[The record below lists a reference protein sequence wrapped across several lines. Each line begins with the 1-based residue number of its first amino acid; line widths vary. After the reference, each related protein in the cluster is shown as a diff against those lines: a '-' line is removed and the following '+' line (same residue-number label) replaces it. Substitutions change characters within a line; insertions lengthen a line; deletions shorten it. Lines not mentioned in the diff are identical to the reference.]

1 MMVNAIV
8 VYSSK
13 DHLMSIKDTN
23 MLFSVIGYANRTCLK
38 NNTWGPPDV
47 LDCQRVAQMRL
58 EIKAR
63 ELELFDQSVDSRF
76 NPEDLEIISRDLAN
90 ITNEPIFP
98 NDLCL
103 TAITLDIMM
112 RYVL

>member
-1 MMVNAIV
+1 
-8 VYSSK
+8 
-13 DHLMSIKDTN
+13 

-58 EIKAR
+58 EIKAQ